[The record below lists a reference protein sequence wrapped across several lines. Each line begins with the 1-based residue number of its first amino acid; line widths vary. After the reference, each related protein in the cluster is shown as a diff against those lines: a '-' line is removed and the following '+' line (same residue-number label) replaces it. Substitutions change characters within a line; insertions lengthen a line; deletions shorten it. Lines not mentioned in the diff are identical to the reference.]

1 MPKKK
6 REETQAEQSARFQA
20 EVERLIAA
28 GELSADEADAAL
40 DRLVCQSPAK
50 RLNPTVRVAE

>member
-6 REETQAEQSARFQA
+6 NQETQAEQSARFLA

-28 GELSADEADAAL
+28 GELNPTKAEEAL
-40 DRLVCQSPAK
+40 DTLVRQAGASRNQSK
-50 RLNPTVRVAE
+50 H

>member
-6 REETQAEQSARFQA
+6 REETQAEQSARFKA

-28 GELSADEADAAL
+28 GDLAPDEADAAL
-40 DRLVCQSPAK
+40 DKIVRQRAK
-50 RLNPTVRVAE
+50 AISLSKAGNS

>member
-6 REETQAEQSARFQA
+6 RNESETEQSARFKA

-28 GELSADEADAAL
+28 GELSTDEADAAL
-40 DRLVCQSPAK
+40 DRM
-50 RLNPTVRVAE
+50 VRGQKSLGKT